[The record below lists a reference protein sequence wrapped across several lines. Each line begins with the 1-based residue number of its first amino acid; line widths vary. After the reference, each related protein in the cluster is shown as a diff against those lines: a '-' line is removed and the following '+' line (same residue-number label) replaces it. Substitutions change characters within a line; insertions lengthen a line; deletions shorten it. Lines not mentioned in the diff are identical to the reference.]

1 VSIYVNPNDFGYTA
15 YFIINGLSTGKEE
28 FKYCVD
34 KETPESSTN
43 VERQYNKTYDED
55 EVEVVDEGPLDGVV
69 VLVVDLGGGAFFD
82 EDVLDEVVDGRGLG
96 GAVCL

>member
-1 VSIYVNPNDFGYTA
+1 MSIYANPSDFGYTA
-15 YFIINGLSTGKEE
+15 YFIINSLLTGKEE
-28 FKYCVD
+28 YECFVD
-34 KETPESSTN
+34 TETSGSYPIESQTS
-43 VERQYNKTYDED
+43 KTYDED

-96 GAVCL
+96 GTVCL